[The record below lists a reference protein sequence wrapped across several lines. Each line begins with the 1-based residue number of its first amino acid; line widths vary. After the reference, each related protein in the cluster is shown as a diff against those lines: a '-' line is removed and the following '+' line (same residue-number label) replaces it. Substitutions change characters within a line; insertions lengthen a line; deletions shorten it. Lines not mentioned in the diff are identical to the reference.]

1 MSRTTSFKLVLLAA
15 FLTQTVNLDDNTAVK
30 FEIWDTVRYKSLAPI
45 YFRNSNAAVI
55 VYDITQTSFE
65 KAKTWVRELQ
75 RQADPGIV
83 IMLVGNKL
91 DLSASRKTSTEL
103 GKQFADEEG
112 LLFAEA
118 SAKSGEGVE
127 GLFMEIV
134 QILIVTARK
143 LPANPPPTRTP
154 ASRQGVRVEG
164 QAEETPSACN
174 C

>member
-1 MSRTTSFKLVLLAA
+1 MPVFSLHALFSPHGNARADIISHQRCVARLNLALIHHNT
-15 FLTQTVNLDDNTAVK
+15 FQFRGSLDHSAGIAGV
-30 FEIWDTVRYKSLAPI
+30 A
-45 YFRNSNAAVI
+45 
-55 VYDITQTSFE
+55 DIADHIQTSFE

-127 GLFMEIV
+127 GLFMEI
-134 QILIVTARK
+134 
-143 LPANPPPTRTP
+143 
-154 ASRQGVRVEG
+154 G
-164 QAEETPSACN
+164 
-174 C
+174 